1 MEKEKF
7 VGGMHIPIY
16 ARKLQKS
23 EIILK
28 RDQKTNWGRFLDNH
42 YNPSLHGKAFTIAM
56 KAPDSHYKYSLSG
69 LSHNYKMKN
78 ILEKL
83 TVEEQTK
90 LQKEKPKFKEIE
102 LLRANDIIIFI
113 EFRSNNER
121 TQLSTRHIEEKY
133 ESFARRFKQGILE
146 KFPSIKVYIKSQP
159 EDEKVIKYSF
169 K

>member
-1 MEKEKF
+1 
-7 VGGMHIPIY
+7 MHIPIY

-42 YNPSLHGKAFTIAM
+42 YNQELHGKAFTIAT
-56 KAPDSHYKYSLSG
+56 KAPDPHYKYSMSG

-83 TVEEQTK
+83 TVEEQGER
-90 LQKEKPKFKEIE
+90 QKERRTFKEVE
-102 LLRANDIIIFI
+102 NLKGNDIYIFI
-113 EFRSNNER
+113 EFRSNNEK

-133 ESFARRFKQGILE
+133 ESFAKRFRQGILE
-146 KFPSIKVYIKSQP
+146 KFPFVKVYLKSQS
-159 EDEKVIKYSF
+159 EDDKVTKYVF